1 MIPVQLQAIEQS
13 ESVAAVGLG
22 QAELRARWLPWP
34 EETIL
39 ADLFRLRSEIDERL
53 RRDAAAA
60 AVDQDLAGYPVGFC
74 KPIRDAGLGRLL
86 QPTAADADRPAFAAV
101 AGFRRAG
108 GIVKGVWGVQKGVYF
123 QNAIQIGD
131 LWCDL
136 ANDTVDV
143 KRAAVEVCPLAEA
156 RFEELESF
164 EQFARVV
171 GLYWEMEV
179 YPNHLFPAIAPVL
192 PVILMDQAGVMRLA
206 APKTLLPRNIRLD
219 YELATSFLG
228 SGDFAAR
235 RLPEPVLERLARSQR
250 ARSGWFAAVPAWCA
264 RFDPALGPPD
274 AARLIAAERAACRG
288 LSEVDFMRR
297 FFEMIRC
304 TGRALNGDPGQAA

>member
-1 MIPVQLQAIEQS
+1 MIPARLLAIEQS
-13 ESVAAVGLG
+13 ESVSAVGLG
-22 QAELRARWLPWP
+22 QAELRAGWLPWP

-39 ADLFRLRSEIDERL
+39 ADLFRLRSEVDELL
-53 RRDAAAA
+53 RRDAAA
-60 AVDQDLAGYPVGFC
+60 VEHSLAGYPVGFC
-74 KPIRDAGLGRLL
+74 KPIRDSGLRRLL
-86 QPTAADADRPAFAAV
+86 HPTEADGERPAFRAV
-101 AGFRRAG
+101 AGFQQAG
-108 GIVKGVWGVQKGVYF
+108 GIVKGLWGVQKGIYF

-143 KRAAVEVCPLAEA
+143 KRPSVEVCPLAEA

-164 EQFARVV
+164 EHFARVAGV
-171 GLYWEMEV
+171 YWEAQA

-192 PVILMDQAGVMRLA
+192 PVILMDQAGGLRLA

-235 RLPEPVLERLARSQR
+235 RLPEPVIERLARSQR

-264 RFDPALGPPD
+264 GFDPALGPPD
-274 AARLIAAERAACRG
+274 AARLIAAEREACRG
-288 LSEVDFMRR
+288 LSEAEFTRR
-297 FFEMIRC
+297 FFDMIRC
-304 TGRALNGDPGQAA
+304 TARALNGNPGQVA